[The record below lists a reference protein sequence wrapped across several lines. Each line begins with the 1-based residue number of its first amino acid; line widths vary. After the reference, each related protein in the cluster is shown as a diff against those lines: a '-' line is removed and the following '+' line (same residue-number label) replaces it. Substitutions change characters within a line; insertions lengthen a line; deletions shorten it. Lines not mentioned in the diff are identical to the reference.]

1 MIHKKVVRDF
11 HVWCAKSKIRISG
24 IGIGTGSAH
33 RFGKK
38 LSERDV
44 NRILS
49 EVFGEKFD
57 SQALRHYYSE
67 AVRGRDNPY
76 FLRAGFLDKDHA
88 VRVDND
94 GNILLYYY
102 QDRPR
107 LGLPW
112 DYPGLITCIG
122 KIGENESQA
131 EVLTN
136 IKKLSALDFLLKYYI
151 GAGTGVHSTSPMS
164 DGYMV
169 NGFLKVHIKDHV
181 VFEWTNPENVHRDE
195 YISDQWWYTAEE
207 VMHDLETKNFL
218 KYGKKYDAFWRL

>member
-1 MIHKKVVRDF
+1 MIHKKVVRNYNVF
-11 HVWCAKSKIRISG
+11 CSKSKIWNSEIDIDVDSV
-24 IGIGTGSAH
+24 H

-76 FLRAGFLDKDHA
+76 FFRAGFLDKDHA

-136 IKKLSALDFLLKYYI
+136 IKKIIRA
-151 GAGTGVHSTSPMS
+151 
-164 DGYMV
+164 
-169 NGFLKVHIKDHV
+169 
-181 VFEWTNPENVHRDE
+181 
-195 YISDQWWYTAEE
+195 
-207 VMHDLETKNFL
+207 
-218 KYGKKYDAFWRL
+218 

>member
-94 GNILLYYY
+94 GNILLY
-102 QDRPR
+102 
-107 LGLPW
+107 
-112 DYPGLITCIG
+112 
-122 KIGENESQA
+122 
-131 EVLTN
+131 
-136 IKKLSALDFLLKYYI
+136 
-151 GAGTGVHSTSPMS
+151 
-164 DGYMV
+164 
-169 NGFLKVHIKDHV
+169 
-181 VFEWTNPENVHRDE
+181 
-195 YISDQWWYTAEE
+195 
-207 VMHDLETKNFL
+207 
-218 KYGKKYDAFWRL
+218 

>member
-1 MIHKKVVRDF
+1 MIHKKVVRNYNVF
-11 HVWCAKSKIRISG
+11 CSKSKIWNSEIDIDVDSV
-24 IGIGTGSAH
+24 H

-57 SQALRHYYSE
+57 SQALRHYYSD
-67 AVRGRDNPY
+67 AVCGKENPY
-76 FLRAGFLDKDHA
+76 FLRADFLDKKHA
-88 VRVDND
+88 VRVDGD
-94 GNILLYYY
+94 GNIILYYY
-102 QDRPR
+102 QDRPC

-112 DYPGLITCIG
+112 DYPHLITCIG
-122 KIGENESQA
+122 KIGENGSQA
-131 EVLTN
+131 EVLKD
-136 IKKLSALDFLLKYYI
+136 IKKLSALNFLLKYYI
-151 GAGTGVHSTSPMS
+151 GAGTEVHSTSPMS

-181 VFEWTNPENVHRDE
+181 VFEWTTPENVHRDE

-207 VMHDLETKNFL
+207 VMHDLETQSL
-218 KYGKKYDAFWRL
+218 LRYGKEYDAFWGR

>member
-1 MIHKKVVRDF
+1 MIHKKVVRNYNVF
-11 HVWCAKSKIRISG
+11 CSKSKIWNSEIDINVDSV
-24 IGIGTGSAH
+24 H

-122 KIGENESQA
+122 KIGENESPD
-131 EVLTN
+131 EVLKD
-136 IKKLSALDFLLKYYI
+136 IKKLPVLDFLLKYYI
-151 GAGTGVHSTSPMS
+151 GAETGAHSISTVS
-164 DGYMV
+164 DGYMINDV
-169 NGFLKVHIKDHV
+169 LKITFQWRV
-181 VFEWTNPENVHRDE
+181 VFEWINSEDVHKE
-195 YISDQWWYTAEE
+195 KYISDQWWYTKEE

>member
-1 MIHKKVVRDF
+1 MIHKKVVRNYNVF
-11 HVWCAKSKIRISG
+11 CSKSKIWNSEID
-24 IGIGTGSAH
+24 IDVDSAH

-49 EVFGEKFD
+49 EVFGEKLD
-57 SQALRHYYSE
+57 SQALMHYYSD
-67 AVRGRDNPY
+67 AVRGKENPY

-122 KIGENESQA
+122 KIGENGSQA
-131 EVLTN
+131 EVLKD

-151 GAGTGVHSTSPMS
+151 GAETGAHSISPVS
-164 DGYMV
+164 DGYMI
-169 NGFLKVHIKDHV
+169 NDFLKVTCKWRV
-181 VFEWTNPENVHRDE
+181 VFEWINSEDVHKE
-195 YISDQWWYTAEE
+195 KYISGKWWYTKEE
-207 VMHDLETKNFL
+207 VMHDLETKNLL
-218 KYGKKYDAFWRL
+218 KYGKKYDAFWGR

>member
-1 MIHKKVVRDF
+1 M
-11 HVWCAKSKIRISG
+11 
-24 IGIGTGSAH
+24 
-33 RFGKK
+33 
-38 LSERDV
+38 

-57 SQALRHYYSE
+57 SQALRHYYSD

-122 KIGENESQA
+122 KIGENEGPD
-131 EVLTN
+131 EVLKD
-136 IKKLSALDFLLKYYI
+136 IKKLPVLDFLLKYYI
-151 GAGTGVHSTSPMS
+151 GTETGAHSISTVS
-164 DGYMV
+164 DGYMI
-169 NGFLKVHIKDHV
+169 NDFLKVTCKWRV
-181 VFEWTNPENVHRDE
+181 VFEWINSEDVHKE
-195 YISDQWWYTAEE
+195 KYISDQWWYTKEE